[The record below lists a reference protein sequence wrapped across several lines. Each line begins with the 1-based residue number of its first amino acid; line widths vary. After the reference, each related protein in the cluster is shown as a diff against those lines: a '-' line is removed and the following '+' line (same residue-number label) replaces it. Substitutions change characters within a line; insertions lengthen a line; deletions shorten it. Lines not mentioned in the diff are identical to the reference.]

1 MRQCHTRD
9 GLTSSE
15 AAQGKSQG
23 KSFILFRLQLHAFV
37 PNALCFHA
45 DCIFG
50 FVYRVRAQTVLLS
63 RKIVMCSRIIFWTMH
78 CSTVFLL

>member
-9 GLTSSE
+9 GLT
-15 AAQGKSQG
+15 A
-23 KSFILFRLQLHAFV
+23 ILFRIFPRLQLRAFV
-37 PNALCFHA
+37 PNALCFRA
-45 DCIFG
+45 ECIFG